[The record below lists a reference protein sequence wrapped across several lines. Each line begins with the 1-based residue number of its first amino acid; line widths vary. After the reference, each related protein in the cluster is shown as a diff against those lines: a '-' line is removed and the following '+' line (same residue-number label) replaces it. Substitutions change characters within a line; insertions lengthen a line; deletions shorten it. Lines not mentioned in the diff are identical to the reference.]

1 MANRS
6 LLKSQIREAWR
17 QSITDDYAVQRIN
30 SERSLQAS
38 LWSKLNALLAT
49 TSRRMFIEPCMSVP
63 GLGRQVR
70 YPDLVICNSRE
81 VIGIIELKYQP
92 RARPKWHKDVD
103 TFHFLAT
110 HRETISISNTRFRG
124 TVADAR
130 LYPLA
135 NDVLFVWAGVH
146 TACDLML
153 NEHVDPLLAPHF
165 MSLHA
170 ETQLSGPPNLR

>member
-17 QSITDDYAVQRIN
+17 QSIANDYAAQRIN

-38 LWSKLNALLAT
+38 LWSNLNTLLAPKT
-49 TSRRMFIEPCMSVP
+49 RRMFIEPCMSTP
-63 GLGRQVR
+63 GLDRQLR
-70 YPDLVICNSRE
+70 YPDLVICNSRK

-92 RARPKWHKDVD
+92 RAQPRWRKDID

-110 HRETISISNTRFRG
+110 HRNVISISNSRFLG
-124 TVADAR
+124 IAVDAR
-130 LYPLA
+130 TYPLA
-135 NDVLFVWAGVH
+135 RDVLFVWAGVQ
-146 TACDLML
+146 APCELKL
-153 NEHVDPLLAPHF
+153 SEYVDSTLAPYF

-170 ETQLSGPPNLR
+170 QTQHSGAPTLR

>member
-6 LLKSQIREAWR
+6 LLKKQIREAWR
-17 QSITDDYAVQRIN
+17 QSITDDYVAQRIN

-38 LWSKLNALLAT
+38 LWSRLNTILPPK
-49 TSRRMFIEPCMSVP
+49 SRRMFIEPCMSTP
-63 GLGRQVR
+63 GLGKQVR

-81 VIGIIELKYQP
+81 IIGIIELKYQP
-92 RARPKWHKDVD
+92 RAKPKWHKDID

-124 TVADAR
+124 VVADAR

-146 TACDLML
+146 ASCNLVL
-153 NEHVDPLLAPHF
+153 NEHVDPILVPYF

-170 ETQLSGPPNLR
+170 ETRLSSAPNLR

>member
-6 LLKSQIREAWR
+6 LLKKQVREAWR
-17 QSITDDYAVQRIN
+17 QSITDDYAAQRIN

-38 LWSKLNALLAT
+38 FWSKLNTLLAPK
-49 TSRRMFIEPCMSVP
+49 SRRMFIEPCMSVP

-81 VIGIIELKYQP
+81 VIGVIELKYQP
-92 RARPKWHKDVD
+92 CAKPKWRKDVE

-124 TVADAR
+124 IVADAR

-146 TACDLML
+146 APCDLIL
-153 NEHVDPLLAPHF
+153 NEHVDPILAPHF

-170 ETQLSGPPNLR
+170 ETQLSSAPFLR